1 MATEPVDDRPTWRD
15 LCIHSFPE
23 VERFE
28 DVEELVADGGY
39 GSLRGFAPRESQVYH
54 HLYNELRGPPLNVN
68 CIKEAVAASS
78 TDNPDESIDETLH
91 PGTRKLDDD
100 GFSYWSSTGQ
110 EEPDVPESLVYRL
123 SSPLCSVHEVQI
135 RPFEANFQKG
145 RPIYSASEV
154 RFRLGHPYKHSP
166 NYGTNG
172 SSGLSEYVW
181 TYTSP
186 KFQMKQESTLQSFKL
201 PRPVL
206 CIGGILQVELLG
218 REHRQHSDNKYYI
231 RYKNCINPLCS
242 IRSNMGK

>member
-135 RPFEANFQKG
+135 RPFEGKSPLRLESNIVMK
-145 RPIYSASEV
+145 SE
-154 RFRLGHPYKHSP
+154 SI
-166 NYGTNG
+166 
-172 SSGLSEYVW
+172 S
-181 TYTSP
+181 TYFCQFL
-186 KFQMKQESTLQSFKL
+186 KFSKS
-201 PRPVL
+201 
-206 CIGGILQVELLG
+206 
-218 REHRQHSDNKYYI
+218 
-231 RYKNCINPLCS
+231 NPAV
-242 IRSNMGK
+242 

>member
-15 LCIHSFPE
+15 LCIHNFPE

-78 TDNPDESIDETLH
+78 TDNSDESIGETLH

-110 EEPDVPESLVYRL
+110 EEPDIPESLVYRL

-135 RPFEANFQKG
+135 RPFEGKSPLRLESN
-145 RPIYSASEV
+145 IVVNSESISTY
-154 RFRLGHPYKHSP
+154 FYQFLK
-166 NYGTNG
+166 
-172 SSGLSEYVW
+172 LSK
-181 TYTSP
+181 S
-186 KFQMKQESTLQSFKL
+186 
-201 PRPVL
+201 
-206 CIGGILQVELLG
+206 
-218 REHRQHSDNKYYI
+218 
-231 RYKNCINPLCS
+231 NPAV
-242 IRSNMGK
+242 